1 MKLPESK
8 LQEAKELVASNLHVI
23 STSELEHILYV
34 LEMLEGEP
42 DMIEEEHVQDAY
54 EIIRKL
60 LNKEVD
66 DADAEK
72 GDEPESEAEVQ
83 EDAEELA

>member
-1 MKLPESK
+1 MKLPDQK
-8 LQEAKELVASNLHVI
+8 LQEATQMVAANLHVI

-34 LEMLEGEP
+34 IEMLEGEP

-60 LNKEVD
+60 LNKEESN
-66 DADAEK
+66 ADAEK
-72 GDEPESEAEVQ
+72 GDESESEAEVQ